1 MTLLIH
7 NKNLYNQYLVCPLQ
21 TIYFNFRTRISL
33 SIEAHI
39 NHGRKGVKAMK
50 KFLKILLGVMLL
62 IGVILIIDKLS
73 KPNIKSL
80 EKSQDVDKLIQA
92 LYHKRISVRND
103 AEDALIRIGSPAVE
117 SLLLNLNE
125 KDADIGRI
133 AKILGDINDER
144 AIEPLTLLLN
154 DNDEYKARAAA
165 NALANFGEAGV
176 IPLIEAAK
184 KHPENDYFYVA
195 LVRAGKPAV
204 APICNLLK
212 HENEAVKEK
221 AIWVLEE
228 IHDPSS
234 EEALIEALEDET
246 LVFKASNLIVSF
258 HNEDATV
265 LLPYLKKKSTVGV
278 YKTIILYGDPV
289 TIKPLT
295 QALESYGD
303 EHMAEYY
310 FNCGNAELES
320 SAQAWAKENGYTV
333 FSYSTSIKKGGK
345 WGSK

>member
-1 MTLLIH
+1 
-7 NKNLYNQYLVCPLQ
+7 
-21 TIYFNFRTRISL
+21 
-33 SIEAHI
+33 
-39 NHGRKGVKAMK
+39 
-50 KFLKILLGVMLL
+50 MLL

-125 KDADIGRI
+125 EDADIRRI
-133 AKILGDINDER
+133 ARILRDIKDDR
-144 AIEPLTLLLN
+144 AIEPLTELLN
-154 DNDEYKARAAA
+154 DNDEYKASVAA
-165 NALANFGEAGV
+165 NTLTFFGEAGDN
-176 IPLIEAAK
+176 ILIEAVK
-184 KHPENDYFYVA
+184 NHPEKIYLYTA
-195 LVRAGKPAV
+195 LIQVGKPAV
-204 APICNLLK
+204 ETVGDLLK

-258 HNEDATV
+258 HNEDVTV

-278 YKTIILYGDPV
+278 YKAIILYGDPV

-320 SAQAWAKENGYTV
+320 SARAWAKENGYTV

>member
-1 MTLLIH
+1 MTFLIP
-7 NKNLYNQYLVCPLQ
+7 NKVLYNQNLVCLLQ
-21 TIYFNFRTRISL
+21 TIFSNFRTRKSL
-33 SIEAHI
+33 SIESQI
-39 NHGRKGVKAMK
+39 NHSRKGVKAMK

-62 IGVILIIDKLS
+62 IGVILIIDMLL

-125 KDADIGRI
+125 KDADVGRI
-133 AKILGDINDER
+133 AKILGDIKDER

-154 DNDEYKARAAA
+154 DNDENKARAAA

-184 KHPENDYFYVA
+184 KHPENDYLYVA
-195 LVRAGKPAV
+195 LVRVGKPAV
-204 APICNLLK
+204 DTVSDLLK
-212 HENEAVKEK
+212 HENETVKEK

-234 EEALIEALEDET
+234 EEALIEALEDAA

-265 LLPYLKKKSTVGV
+265 LLPYLKKKSSVGV
-278 YKTIILYGDPV
+278 YKTIILYGDPT
-289 TIKPLT
+289 TIKPLI

-303 EHMAEYY
+303 EQMAEYY
-310 FNCGNAELES
+310 FNCGNEELES
-320 SAQAWAKENGYTV
+320 SAKAWAKENGYSV
-333 FSYSTSIKKGGK
+333 FSFSTSLNNGGK